1 METTINKNSSEELNQ
16 SLQSALN
23 KNNVG
28 YELRL
33 IKTDLSATRIA
44 GLHITSDD
52 VGKPTLIRVLS
63 YSDKTWTEAT
73 NSDIF
78 VLYTP

>member
-1 METTINKNSSEELNQ
+1 METTINKNSSVELNQ
-16 SLQSALN
+16 SLKSAFD

-52 VGKPTLIRVLS
+52 AGKPALVRVLS
-63 YSDKTWTEAT
+63 YNDKTWTDAT

>member
-33 IKTDLSATRIA
+33 IKTDLSATRIS
-44 GLHITSDD
+44 GLHITSDY